1 MLLNS
6 ASVFSDLTLLL
17 NREVV
22 QFCTVVFHMGGTLA
36 VLIVN

>member
-6 ASVFSDLTLLL
+6 ASIFSDLTLLL
-17 NREVV
+17 DGEVV
-22 QFCTVVFHMGGTLA
+22 QFCIVVLHMRGTLA